1 MSDSAQKLTSREW
14 PLLAQSGRCVPA
26 NVRLALKGS
35 CCNQV
40 EISLALQSY
49 NVTRQLLKQPG
60 LTLRRRRYRSEDGL
74 ADEFTKKV

>member
-1 MSDSAQKLTSREW
+1 MAELGQKPHLRKVRF
-14 PLLAQSGRCVPA
+14 LARSGRCVPA

-60 LTLRRRRYRSEDGL
+60 PALRRRRYRSEDGL